1 MTQATIAI
9 TSGNAIRL
17 FDEKLMPGATSK
29 MFQKKIAKKNVTNRG
44 MNRAPSGPSIGV
56 AMFSLTNEIPNS
68 ARLWSFPGT
77 TRGLRSPK

>member
-1 MTQATIAI
+1 
-9 TSGNAIRL
+9 
-17 FDEKLMPGATSK
+17 
-29 MFQKKIAKKNVTNRG
+29 MFQKKIAKKNVASRG

>member
-1 MTQATIAI
+1 VTQATIAI

-29 MFQKKIAKKNVTNRG
+29 MFQKKIAKKNVASRG

-56 AMFSLTNEIPNS
+56 AMFSLTNEIPIS
-68 ARLWSFPGT
+68 VRLWSFPGT